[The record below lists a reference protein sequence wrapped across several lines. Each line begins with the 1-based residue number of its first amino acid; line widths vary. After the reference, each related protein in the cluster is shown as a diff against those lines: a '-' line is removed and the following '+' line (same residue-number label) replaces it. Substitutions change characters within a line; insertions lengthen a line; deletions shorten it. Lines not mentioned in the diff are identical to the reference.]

1 MKRTLLGLAALGLL
15 ASVAITHVSA
25 QINAVPQIG
34 LTTGYLAK
42 NTYSSAFIGLV
53 PPASATDTVCI
64 TGSATKV
71 VRVNRIV
78 IGGSAGTLVQLPV
91 TVVRR
96 ATADTGGTAAT
107 TTANPGITTQIA
119 ARDTGQA
126 TNASATAVLVA
137 YTAVPTIND
146 AAPVYVDSANMSL
159 SVTTAVT
166 APAMTVFDWSRDIE
180 NNVQVP
186 TLRGTAQ
193 QLCLN
198 FNTISISSG
207 VLNGSITWSEE

>member
-1 MKRTLLGLAALGLL
+1 MKKLLLASAALGLL
-15 ASVAITHVSA
+15 ALCPASA

-34 LTTGYLAK
+34 LTTGYLPK
-42 NTYSSAFIGLV
+42 VTYSSAFIGLV
-53 PPASATDTVCI
+53 PPASATDEVCI
-64 TGSATKV
+64 AGSATKV
-71 VRVNRIV
+71 VRVVRMV

-91 TVVRR
+91 TVVKR
-96 ATADTGGTAAT
+96 ATADTGGTIGT

-119 ARDTGQA
+119 SRDTGQA
-126 TNASATAVLVA
+126 ANTSASAVLVS

-146 AAPVYVDSANMSL
+146 TAPVYIDSANMSL

-166 APAMTVFDWSRDIE
+166 APAMTVFDWGRDIE

-186 TLRGTAQ
+186 TLRGVAQ

-207 VLNGSITWSEE
+207 VLNGSVTWTEE